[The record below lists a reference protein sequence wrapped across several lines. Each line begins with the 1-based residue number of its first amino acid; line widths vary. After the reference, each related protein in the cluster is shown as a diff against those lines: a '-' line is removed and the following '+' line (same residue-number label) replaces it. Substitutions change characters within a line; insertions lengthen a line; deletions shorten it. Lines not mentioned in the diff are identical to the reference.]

1 MGNISSRSYEL
12 DIKDGQNAL
21 KQNKILSDKDFVIL
35 YPSNAQDA
43 SLAQAILA
51 LYYLPPQFK
60 LKVLTDAAAAQTLSF
75 AGHDAVRN
83 RISIESGAAS
93 GPTTLSTIDALVYA
107 ENMPVRS
114 ESKMPR
120 VVISSSAEKSL
131 ISEEDSFTISA
142 NNPEALASAMLR
154 ISRARAAV

>member
-1 MGNISSRSYEL
+1 MGNISSQAYRL
-12 DIKDGQNAL
+12 DIKDRPDAS
-21 KQNKILSDKDFVIL
+21 KRRKVLSDKDFVML

-60 LKVLTDAAAAQTLSF
+60 LKVLADATVAQDLLF
-75 AGHDAVRN
+75 NDHEAVRS
-83 RISIESGAAS
+83 RIIIESGADAGFS
-93 GPTTLSTIDALVYA
+93 TLSRIDAIVHN

-120 VVISSSAEKSL
+120 VVISDSTDNSL
-131 ISEEDSFTISA
+131 ISDEGKFTISA
-142 NNPEALASAMLR
+142 NSPEALATAVLR
-154 ISRARAAV
+154 IARAVN